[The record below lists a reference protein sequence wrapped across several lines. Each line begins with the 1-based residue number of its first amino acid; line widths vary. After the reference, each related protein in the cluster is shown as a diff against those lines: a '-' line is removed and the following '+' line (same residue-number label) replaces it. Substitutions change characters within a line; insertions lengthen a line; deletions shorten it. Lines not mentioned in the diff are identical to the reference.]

1 MRYQHFK
8 GEPNV
13 CRSTPG
19 PRVTALVSLAATLIL
34 ALSRLAEATTINA
47 NSVSL
52 SDVAAAIASAT
63 DGDIVI
69 IPGGMSTWTRTLSV
83 KKAIELR
90 GAGVGSTIIR
100 DAVQGN
106 DLISWTLAA
115 GYLSR
120 LTGIEFQ
127 DGGRTSTKPGLFY
140 VSGSNT
146 NGSQFRMDHCKLN
159 NLNGYPIFDTVVGV
173 IDHNSF
179 VVERQQDTMFIYG
192 ARWNN
197 QNYGDGSWA
206 ALSGYGSSQFLFI
219 EDNDFVNNT
228 AYLHPM
234 TDAYNGARFVLR
246 HNTAGGFF
254 VATHGT
260 ESTGRGRGTRC
271 VEVYQNTF
279 DGHNLNALAGGTRS
293 GGFIVH
299 DNTLRNYW
307 TGAYFHLN
315 NYRSYY
321 PFAPWGGAD
330 GTNVWDVNEPNA
342 FFTGT
347 AASNSSGTTVTV
359 SGSPNW
365 TTNQWVGYAL
375 RRTSNICGSNSLSF
389 GEIRGNTSNTITYT
403 DSFNGNPPTMAFCAG
418 DTLEIRKVDHA
429 IDQPGRALGS
439 LITGDTPIRPPGWN
453 DQVTE
458 PCYSWNNFQGAAHVN
473 LTAHPSI
480 RLGIHYFNDTPM
492 PGYTPYVYPHPLV
505 TGGALPLLPSP
516 AATRTSQRKHWGK
529 KQEKTKELERKP
541 GKKAKQNPAN
551 EMAESQEKL
560 GN

>member
-1 MRYQHFK
+1 LRYQHFK

-173 IDHNSF
+173 LDHNSF

-197 QNYGDGSWA
+197 QNYGDGSI
-206 ALSGYGSSQFLFI
+206 L
-219 EDNDFVNNT
+219 
-228 AYLHPM
+228 
-234 TDAYNGARFVLR
+234 
-246 HNTAGGFF
+246 
-254 VATHGT
+254 
-260 ESTGRGRGTRC
+260 
-271 VEVYQNTF
+271 
-279 DGHNLNALAGGTRS
+279 
-293 GGFIVH
+293 
-299 DNTLRNYW
+299 
-307 TGAYFHLN
+307 
-315 NYRSYY
+315 
-321 PFAPWGGAD
+321 
-330 GTNVWDVNEPNA
+330 
-342 FFTGT
+342 
-347 AASNSSGTTVTV
+347 
-359 SGSPNW
+359 
-365 TTNQWVGYAL
+365 
-375 RRTSNICGSNSLSF
+375 
-389 GEIRGNTSNTITYT
+389 
-403 DSFNGNPPTMAFCAG
+403 
-418 DTLEIRKVDHA
+418 
-429 IDQPGRALGS
+429 
-439 LITGDTPIRPPGWN
+439 
-453 DQVTE
+453 
-458 PCYSWNNFQGAAHVN
+458 
-473 LTAHPSI
+473 
-480 RLGIHYFNDTPM
+480 
-492 PGYTPYVYPHPLV
+492 
-505 TGGALPLLPSP
+505 
-516 AATRTSQRKHWGK
+516 
-529 KQEKTKELERKP
+529 
-541 GKKAKQNPAN
+541 
-551 EMAESQEKL
+551 
-560 GN
+560 

>member
-1 MRYQHFK
+1 MK
-8 GEPNV
+8 G
-13 CRSTPG
+13 TG
-19 PRVTALVSLAATLIL
+19 TLLL
-34 ALSRLAEATTINA
+34 ALFLGVCFASHCGATVYQSDGSPSNIQQIHNNQAQNGDTITLPA
-47 NSVSL
+47 GIFVWTTGVIL
-52 SDVAAAIASAT
+52 S
-63 DGDIVI
+63 
-69 IPGGMSTWTRTLSV
+69 
-83 KKAIELR
+83 KAITLQ
-90 GAGVGSTIIR
+90 GAGVGSTIVK
-100 DAVQGN
+100 DAGQN
-106 DLISWTLAA
+106 NSIISWMLTA
-115 GYLSR
+115 GYVSR

-127 DGGRTSTKPGLFY
+127 DGGRASTLAGLLD

-146 NGSQFRMDHCKLN
+146 NSSAFRMDHCN
-159 NLNGYPIFDTVVGV
+159 WNDPNGYPIFDTVLGV

-179 VVERQQDTMFIYG
+179 YITGKQQNAMFIYG
-192 ARWNN
+192 SRWNN

-206 ALSGYGSSQFLFI
+206 APTGYGSSQFLFI
-219 EDNDFVNNT
+219 EDNDFST
-228 AYLHPM
+228 DGTFLYPM

-246 HNTAGGFF
+246 HNTVSGFF

-260 ESTGRGRGTRC
+260 ESTGRGRGTRA

-279 DGHNLNALAGGTRS
+279 DGQNLNALVGGTRS

-299 DNTLRNYW
+299 DNTLVNYW
-307 TGAYFHLN
+307 NGAYFHLN
-315 NYRSYY
+315 NFRSYY
-321 PFAPWGGAD
+321 PFDPWGGGD
-330 GTNVWDVNEPNA
+330 GTNVWDVNEPNP

-375 RRTSNICGSNSLSF
+375 RRTSNICNVNTLTF
-389 GEIRGNTSNTITYT
+389 GEIRGNTSNTITYS

-429 IDQPGRALGS
+429 LDQPGRAGGS
-439 LITGDTPIRPPGWN
+439 LITGDPPIRPSVWN

-473 LTAHPSI
+473 FQAIPSI

-505 TGGALPLLPSP
+505 SGSPTPTPTPTATPLPTATATPTVTPTATPTATP
-516 AATRTSQRKHWGK
+516 APTPTATPTARPRRTPTPRPRGTLTPWP
-529 KQEKTKELERKP
+529 RP
-541 GKKAKQNPAN
+541 R
-551 EMAESQEKL
+551 
-560 GN
+560 